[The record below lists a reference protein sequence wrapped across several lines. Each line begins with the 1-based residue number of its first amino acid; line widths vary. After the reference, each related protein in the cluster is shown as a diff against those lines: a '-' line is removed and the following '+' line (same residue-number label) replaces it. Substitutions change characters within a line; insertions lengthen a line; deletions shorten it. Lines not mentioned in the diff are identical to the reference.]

1 MVGSV
6 RSDVLVLRIVE
17 KTESSTSESSPGSK
31 GSMLAL
37 GGKGAM
43 SELRIDVVLRG
54 GKNKNILKLYRSN
67 EFKRF
72 RNGKKP
78 CERTICKNF

>member
-17 KTESSTSESSPGSK
+17 KTESTTSESSPGSK
-31 GSMLAL
+31 ASMLAL

-43 SELRIDVVLRG
+43 SELRIDGVLRG
-54 GKNKNILKLYRSN
+54 GKNKSKLKLYMCSK
-67 EFKRF
+67 FKRF